1 MAEFS
6 FSGIDELMLSMQEV
20 AEIPDEVV
28 DEMLNAQADVV
39 VEAQRKQGKAMGVHR
54 TGLTVKSIKK
64 GKVKLRKDGTRC
76 IYVSPMGTRKRGNK
90 RVRNAEIGFVTEYGT
105 RTQKARPFIK
115 TANEKS
121 AAETTAAAAEVHHRW
136 LESKGL

>member
-6 FSGIDELMLSMQEV
+6 CSGLDEFMLSMQEI
-20 AEIPDEVV
+20 AELPDEVV

-39 VEAQRKQGKAMGVHR
+39 VEAQRRQGKAMGVHR
-54 TGLTVKSIKK
+54 TGITIKSIKK
-64 GKVKLRKDGTRC
+64 SKIKLRKDGTRA

-90 RVRNAEIGFVTEYGT
+90 RVRNAEIGFVTEFGT
-105 RTQKARPFIK
+105 RKQKAKPFIK

-121 AAETTAAAAEVHHRW
+121 AAETTAAGAEVHHRW

>member
-6 FSGIDELMLSMQEV
+6 YSGLDEFMLSLQEI

-39 VEAQRKQGKAMGVHR
+39 VAAQRRQGKAMGVHR

-64 GKVKLRKDGTRC
+64 GRVKVTRDGRRV
-76 IYVSPMGTRKRGNK
+76 IYVSPMGTRKRGDK
-90 RVRNAEIGFVTEYGT
+90 QVRNAEIGFVTEFGT
-105 RTQKARPFIK
+105 RSQKAKPFIK

-121 AAETTAAAAEVHHRW
+121 AAETTAAAAAVHHRW

>member
-6 FSGIDELMLSMQEV
+6 FSGLDELMLSMQEI
-20 AEIPDEVV
+20 AQIPDEVV

-39 VEAQRKQGKAMGVHR
+39 VEAQRRQGKVMGVHR
-54 TGLTVKSIKK
+54 TGMTVKSIKK
-64 GKVKLRKDGTRC
+64 GKVKLRKDGTRV

-105 RTQKARPFIK
+105 RSQKAKPFIK
-115 TANEKS
+115 AANEQS
-121 AAETTAAAAEVHHRW
+121 AVEATEAAAEVHSRW